1 MSCKNS
7 RRGLVLL
14 LVLVV
19 IAMLSLGAYSFTNLM
34 LAYHEAAVAAGRQVQ
49 ARSLVDSG
57 VTATQLFLSEP
68 EATRL
73 DNGGIFD
80 NPERFRG
87 VIVLQDDD
95 PLQRGAFSAI
105 SPGIDQDGNLNG
117 IRYGLEDE
125 STRLNLNVLLILD
138 QQVAGSGRTLLMALP
153 GMTEDVADAIL
164 DWLDPDDTPREA
176 GAEVDYYSGLSPA
189 YAPKNGPVDTVEELL
204 LVRGVTPQLLFGVD
218 INHNY
223 QLDRH
228 EQAEENTGGAS
239 TDPNA
244 FRGWAAYLTMYSVE
258 WNITPDGNPKVY
270 LNTADLNRLVEDM
283 QTANFPQDWINFIV
297 AYRQVGPSQSTTT
310 VIGAGNSPAAANT
323 PTANTSTQP
332 QTGELNMDLP
342 AQTPIGG
349 ILDLIGAQVQY
360 TFAGAPAATP
370 LNSPFTVDGLATY
383 LQQLMD
389 YCTVNP
395 AATIPGRININQCSA
410 SVLAGI
416 PGMTVDISAKILST
430 RTVDLANAD
439 PSRRY
444 ETWLLTEGVV
454 TLDQMKVLMPFICGG
469 GSAYRCQ
476 VIGFFQDGKA
486 YSRAECVF
494 DATSPL
500 PRILLWRDL
509 THLGRGY
516 SMEMLGANFSR

>member
-1 MSCKNS
+1 
-7 RRGLVLL
+7 
-14 LVLVV
+14 
-19 IAMLSLGAYSFTNLM
+19 
-34 LAYHEAAVAAGRQVQ
+34 
-49 ARSLVDSG
+49 
-57 VTATQLFLSEP
+57 
-68 EATRL
+68 
-73 DNGGIFD
+73 
-80 NPERFRG
+80 
-87 VIVLQDDD
+87 
-95 PLQRGAFSAI
+95 
-105 SPGIDQDGNLNG
+105 G

-125 STRLNLNVLLILD
+125 STRLNLNVLLIVD
-138 QQVAGSGRTLLMALP
+138 QQLPGSGRTLLMALP

-164 DWLDPDDTPREA
+164 DWLDPDDTARDA
-176 GAEVDYYSGLSPA
+176 GAEVDYYSGLSPP

-223 QLDRH
+223 QLDRY
-228 EQAEENTGGAS
+228 EQAEENTAGAS

-244 FRGWAAYLTMYSVE
+244 FRGWAAYLTIYSVE
-258 WNITPDGNPKVY
+258 WNITPEGNPKVY
-270 LNTADLNRLVEDM
+270 LNTADLNKLVEDM
-283 QTANFPQDWINFIV
+283 QAASFPQDWMNFIV
-297 AYRQVGPSQSTTT
+297 AYRQMGPSQSTTT
-310 VIGAGNSPAAANT
+310 VIGTNNTAAASNT
-323 PTANTSTQP
+323 LGGTATTQP
-332 QTGELNMDLP
+332 TGDLNMDLP

-360 TFAGAPAATP
+360 TFAGAPAPST
-370 LNSPFTVDGLATY
+370 LNSPFTADGLATY
-383 LQQLMD
+383 LPQLMD

-410 SVLAGI
+410 MALAGI
-416 PGMTVDISAKILST
+416 PGMTSDISSKILT
-430 RTVDLANAD
+430 QRTVDLANAD

-444 ETWLLTEGVV
+444 ETWILTENIV
-454 TLDQMKVLMPFICGG
+454 TLDQMKVLMPFICGSG
-469 GSAYRCQ
+469 AAYRCQ
-476 VIGFFQDGKA
+476 VVGFFQDGKA

>member
-1 MSCKNS
+1 MSRNNA

-34 LAYHEAAVAAGRQVQ
+34 LAHHEAAIVTGRQAQ

-57 VTATQLFLSEP
+57 VTATQLFLAEP
-68 EATRL
+68 PANRL
-73 DNGGIFD
+73 DSGGIFD
-80 NPERFRG
+80 NTERFRG
-87 VIVLQDDD
+87 VVVLQDDD
-95 PLQRGAFSAI
+95 PLQRGSFSVI
-105 SPGIDQDGNLNG
+105 SPGIDRDGNLSG

-138 QQVAGSGRTLLMALP
+138 QQVPGSGRTLLMALP

-164 DWLDPDDTPREA
+164 DWLDPDDTPRDA
-176 GAEVDYYSGLSPA
+176 GAEVDYYSGLSPP

-228 EQAEENTGGAS
+228 EQAEENTNGAS
-239 TDPNA
+239 TEPDA
-244 FRGWAAYLTMYSVE
+244 FRGWSAYLTIYSVE

-270 LNTADLNRLVEDM
+270 LNTADLNKLVEDM
-283 QTANFPQDWINFIV
+283 QAASFPQEWINFIV

-310 VIGAGNSPAAANT
+310 VIGTGNSPAAANT
-323 PTANTSTQP
+323 TPATTTQP
-332 QTGELNMDLP
+332 TGELNMDLQP
-342 AQTPIGG
+342 QTPIGG
-349 ILDLIGAQVQY
+349 ILDLVGAQVQY
-360 TFAGAPAATP
+360 TFSGAPAPTS
-370 LNSPFTVDGLATY
+370 LNSPFTPDGLATY
-383 LQQLMD
+383 LPQLMD
-389 YCTVNP
+389 YSTVNP

-410 SVLAGI
+410 KVLAGI
-416 PGMTVDISAKILST
+416 PGMTTDISSKILSQ

-444 ETWLLTEGVV
+444 ETWILTESVV

-476 VIGFFQDGKA
+476 VVGFFQDGKA